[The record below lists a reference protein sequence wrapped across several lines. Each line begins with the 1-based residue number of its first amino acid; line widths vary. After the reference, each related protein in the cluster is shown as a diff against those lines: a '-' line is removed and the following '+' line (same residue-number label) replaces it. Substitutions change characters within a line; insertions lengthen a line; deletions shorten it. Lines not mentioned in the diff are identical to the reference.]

1 MIIRILRT
9 VQQHCCEIIRF
20 NILIILCA
28 ISKDSALAILG
39 LVYLHET
46 RAIAGRSLGQGPNLR
61 WKEAISR
68 GGEQSQMEE
77 RIKSGRE
84 LSQMESDCRWNLVL
98 KPVTGGLGARLSA
111 PLREEHDAGEC
122 TRKERATFG
131 RATKST
137 WTTLNPIP
145 PLPSPPFPPLPTILT
160 PPY

>member
-68 GGEQSQMEE
+68 GGEQTQMDHGREDQKWKWISVAWFSVYHNNNE
-77 RIKSGRE
+77 SALIKSE
-84 LSQMESDCRWNLVL
+84 
-98 KPVTGGLGARLSA
+98 
-111 PLREEHDAGEC
+111 
-122 TRKERATFG
+122 
-131 RATKST
+131 
-137 WTTLNPIP
+137 
-145 PLPSPPFPPLPTILT
+145 
-160 PPY
+160 